1 MQRQR
6 HVSYKKK
13 NMRTKTLS
21 QIYFASGI
29 ILLLLFVGFLW
40 FVFVNTPRN
49 QEPNPSPT
57 PTHTLTPTPQPSVLP
72 TPSPTPAATASP
84 SPSPSIAPFP
94 SPVVVLPEIVR
105 GNTANNQVI
114 LTFDGGAGV
123 HSGQKIL
130 EVLQKHSIK
139 GTFFVTGSWADQ
151 NSSLLGQISRQGH
164 EVFNHTYTH
173 PHLTQL
179 SDSQI
184 ADEFRKAETAI
195 STATG
200 KTTKPYFRPPYGDR
214 NARVLQAAAKEG
226 YRSVYWTIDA
236 LDWKENITAKE
247 VKDRIVNNLANG
259 SIFLMHIGDDITGQ
273 ILDEVIVEI
282 KSRGYAIV
290 SLTEGLK

>member
-1 MQRQR
+1 M
-6 HVSYKKK
+6 
-13 NMRTKTLS
+13 
-21 QIYFASGI
+21 
-29 ILLLLFVGFLW
+29 
-40 FVFVNTPRN
+40 
-49 QEPNPSPT
+49 
-57 PTHTLTPTPQPSVLP
+57 
-72 TPSPTPAATASP
+72 
-84 SPSPSIAPFP
+84 
-94 SPVVVLPEIVR
+94 
-105 GNTANNQVI
+105 
-114 LTFDGGAGV
+114 
-123 HSGQKIL
+123 